1 MQNGTALKT
10 KTELRSCGT
19 STCVGPSKISTFG
32 KAEKRFR
39 LARGINNVWTT
50 RPRGFWNAFLID
62 RLRPSRSAPPLSYT
76 FEPIGRFEPHGPTLI
91 LCRELSNL
99 LDNLKYQSVSV
110 RLYFG
115 KKPVCPIR
123 PS

>member
-1 MQNGTALKT
+1 MSPSENG
-10 KTELRSCGT
+10 
-19 STCVGPSKISTFG
+19 TFG

-39 LARGINNVWTT
+39 LARGINNLWTT
-50 RPRGFWNAFLID
+50 RQRGFWNAFLID
-62 RLRPSRSAPPLSYT
+62 RLRPSRSAPPLSYA
-76 FEPIGRFEPHGPTLI
+76 FEPIGRFE
-91 LCRELSNL
+91 LCCEFSNL